1 MVFSWL
7 SPTRRGRSRQ
17 VLPRSVVYFVA
28 CLAALPCHAE
38 TRFAGGGAPVFPQPE
53 KGRALVYLLRPIWI
67 LGTLPALELYDE
79 RQIWGYLPVR
89 SYIAVQFEPGER
101 TFPVAATGGP
111 TGGAPAAGLD
121 LFLVAGRTY
130 VLRLDESRDATGTL
144 RSQWSEMTLVDL
156 ARFVAAKNLKY
167 VSLTDEGRAT
177 LERARAE
184 LVSARRKA
192 S

>member
-1 MVFSWL
+1 MQIL
-7 SPTRRGRSRQ
+7 
-17 VLPRSVVYFVA
+17 LRSVVFFVA
-28 CLAALPCHAE
+28 CLAVLPGHAE
-38 TRFAGGGAPVFPQPE
+38 TRFAGSGTPIFPQPE
-53 KGRALVYLLRPIWI
+53 NGRALVYLLRPIWI

-89 SYIAVQFEPGER
+89 SYIAVPLEPGER
-101 TFPVAATGGP
+101 TFPVAAAGGS
-111 TGGAPAAGLD
+111 TGGAPAEGLD

-144 RSQWSEMTLVDL
+144 RSQWAEMTLADL
-156 ARFVAAKNLKY
+156 PRFVAAKNLKY
-167 VSLTDEGRAT
+167 VALTDEGRAA
-177 LERARAE
+177 LEKARAE